1 MYDFLLAEAKAAGLM
16 VCFSLE
22 LSRKAECDSFEVL
35 QEPPCEAACAAD
47 SCLMKQLPTKARAT

>member
-35 QEPPCEAACAAD
+35 QGSSREAT
-47 SCLMKQLPTKARAT
+47 L